1 MVALKINTQ
10 EEVMKVKELV
20 LSFFTLN
27 DLEKSRLKSV
37 TSKNELEYFLQNP
50 DTCLDEK
57 NIVRFNAFLDLI
69 KMLQKEAQ

>member
-27 DLEKSRLKSV
+27 DLEKARLKNIIN
-37 TSKNELEYFLQNP
+37 KNELEYFLENP
-50 DTCLDEK
+50 DTCLDDK
-57 NIVRFNAFLDLI
+57 NVVRFTAFLDLI
-69 KMLQKEAQ
+69 KLIQDETN

>member
-50 DTCLDEK
+50 DTCLDDK
-57 NIVRFNAFLDLI
+57 NVVRFTAFLDLI
-69 KMLQKEAQ
+69 KLIQD

>member
-27 DLEKSRLKSV
+27 DLEKARLKNIIN
-37 TSKNELEYFLQNP
+37 KNELEYFLENP
-50 DTCLDEK
+50 DSCLDDK
-57 NIVRFNAFLDLI
+57 NVVKFTAFLDLI
-69 KMLQKEAQ
+69 KLIQDETN

>member
-27 DLEKSRLKSV
+27 DLEKARLKNIIN
-37 TSKNELEYFLQNP
+37 KNELEYFLENP
-50 DTCLDEK
+50 DTCLDDK
-57 NIVRFNAFLDLI
+57 NVVKFTAFLDLI
-69 KMLQKEAQ
+69 KLIQDETN

>member
-27 DLEKSRLKSV
+27 DLDYK
-37 TSKNELEYFLQNP
+37 
-50 DTCLDEK
+50 
-57 NIVRFNAFLDLI
+57 ILI
-69 KMLQKEAQ
+69 PV